1 MNKMKKTQKKEKIHP
16 WGGIRKVGLYT
27 SIVWLVSRHI
37 FTTQQN
43 EYVQQTP
50 VEWAQ
55 LVPISLLVGKNSSH

>member
-1 MNKMKKTQKKEKIHP
+1 MHP

-27 SIVWLVSRHI
+27 NTVWLVSRHI

-43 EYVQQTP
+43 KYVQQTP

-55 LVPISLLVGKNSSH
+55 LVPIFLLVGKNSSH